1 MSSQALPHLTSRDSQ
16 LGPGSGSDLLLSIA
30 PIMFGLIWNWF
41 LMGTLMVQVY
51 YYHVT
56 FTKDPKVLKA
66 LVYIVFLCDLAQTG
80 IATQTAYYTFVV
92 YYANPQVLNDPS
104 RTIIAQPLF
113 DGIIG
118 ALVQGFYA
126 WRIWE
131 LGKNLISK
139 IALFI
144 ILVTISVVALL
155 QAVSA
160 LTAAFLYLTLQPH
173 PINIFIAKVDKC
185 VEIWLASG
193 MTVDTIIA
201 LTMSFL
207 VLRARDTTQHQPS
220 VSILTKILVR
230 VVATGVLTAFA
241 AMIGLVVFVRFLKTD
256 LYETPGYILGK
267 LFSNAL
273 LVNLNVRSGG
283 VKGGIVDPN
292 TSLTNTDFT
301 NTNRS
306 LTFASSSKVGRPSRF
321 TSSHGSSFTTRE
333 PQPRI
338 DDLMAKDVLI
348 APQSD
353 SLKLQMRG
361 LFPDSR
367 DDIELGN
374 VPREPDPAIPA
385 QV

>member
-51 YYHVT
+51 YYHLT
-56 FTKDPKVLKA
+56 FSRDPKILKA

-80 IATQTAYYTFVV
+80 LTTHTAYYTFVEH
-92 YYANPQVLNDPS
+92 YTNAGVLNDPA

-126 WRIWE
+126 WRIWQ
-131 LGKNLISK
+131 LGKNHTSK
-139 IALFI
+139 VALFI
-144 ILVTISVVALL
+144 ILGAIIAVASL
-155 QAVSA
+155 QTVSA
-160 LTAAFLYLTLQPH
+160 MTFAFSYVTLQQH
-173 PINIFIAKVDKC
+173 PIDIFNAKINKC

-201 LTMSFL
+201 FTMSYL
-207 VLRARDTTQHQPS
+207 VLKARGTTPCQQS

-230 VVATGVLTAFA
+230 IVATGVLTAFC
-241 AMIGLVVFVRFLKTD
+241 AMIGLIAFVRFLKTD

-283 VKGGIVDPN
+283 IRGDMVDLN
-292 TSLTNTDFT
+292 TSLTNSDFT

-306 LTFASSSKVGRPSRF
+306 LTFASSSKVRRPFHS

-333 PQPRI
+333 AQPRI
-338 DDLMAKDVLI
+338 DDLAAKDVLI
-348 APQSD
+348 ASQSD
-353 SLKLQMRG
+353 SLKLQVLG
-361 LFPDSR
+361 PLPKSR
-367 DDIELGN
+367 NDIELQN
-374 VPREPDPAIPA
+374 VLQEPPPVQI
-385 QV
+385 

>member
-1 MSSQALPHLTSRDSQ
+1 MSSQALPPLTSRDSG
-16 LGPGSGSDLLLSIA
+16 LGPGSGTDLLLSIG
-30 PIMFGLIWNWF
+30 PVMFGLIWNWF

-51 YYHVT
+51 YYHLT
-56 FTKDPKVLKA
+56 FSKDSRALKA

-92 YYANPQVLNDPS
+92 YYANPQVLTDPAK
-104 RTIIAQPLF
+104 TIIAQPLF

-118 ALVQGFYA
+118 ALVQGFYI
-126 WRIWE
+126 WRIWV
-131 LGKNLISK
+131 LGKNLLSRIVLY
-139 IALFI
+139 IL
-144 ILVTISVVALL
+144 LVTITAVALL

-160 LTAAFLYLTLQPH
+160 MSAAFLYLTLEPN

-201 LTMSFL
+201 LTMSYL
-207 VLRARDTTQHQPS
+207 VLKARDTTQHQPS
-220 VSILTKILVR
+220 LNILTKILIR

-241 AMIGLVVFVRFLKTD
+241 AMIGLIVFVRFLKTD

-283 VKGGIVDPN
+283 IRGGIEELD
-292 TSLTNTDFT
+292 TSLTNSQPTST
-301 NTNRS
+301 IRS
-306 LTFASSSKVGRPSRF
+306 LTFASSSKVGRPSLF
-321 TSSHGSSFTTRE
+321 TSSHRSGFATRE

-338 DDLMAKDVLI
+338 DDLMTKDVLI
-348 APQSD
+348 APQSG
-353 SLKLQMRG
+353 SPNPQMRVT
-361 LFPDSR
+361 FPGSR

-374 VPREPDPAIPA
+374 IPQGPAPA